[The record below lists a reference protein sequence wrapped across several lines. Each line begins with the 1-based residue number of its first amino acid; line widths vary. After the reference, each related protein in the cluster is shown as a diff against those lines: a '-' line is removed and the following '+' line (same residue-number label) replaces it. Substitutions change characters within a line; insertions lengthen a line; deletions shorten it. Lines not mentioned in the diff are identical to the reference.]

1 MVATLS
7 IIRTYL
13 INKYYASIILTANQL
28 IRILKKLS
36 EQKVTFDYF
45 CVLTVAM
52 IYPENFENKI
62 GFDRI
67 RKLLS
72 EKCLSPMGLEK
83 IDEIEFS
90 DDFDILSSK
99 LSATYEFQQLLQFED
114 FFPSE
119 HYYKISDFLNKIRI
133 EGTFPEVQEVFD
145 LKRSLET
152 VKTILN
158 FFRNKDTVK
167 YPVLRSMC
175 SSVKT
180 YPYVLEATDR
190 IIDKHGSIKDSAS
203 TRLKEIRAD
212 LTAKGIQV
220 TKRLNVIL
228 RQAQSE
234 GIVDSD
240 TTVSVRNGRGVIPVS
255 AYDKRKIK
263 GLIHDQSAS
272 GKTVFIEPEEI
283 VEINNDIVELEYEE
297 RREIVRILTTF
308 ADNIRPYIDDLV
320 EANLFLGEI
329 DFIRSKAILGN
340 HLNSIKP
347 VVINK
352 PYISWRR
359 AVHPLLSLTFEK
371 TPGRKVVPLEIVLD
385 EKNRILLIS
394 GPNAGGKSVCLKTV
408 GLLQYML
415 QCGLTIPVAEGSE
428 TGIFKNILIDIGDEQ
443 SIDNDLST
451 YSSHLINMKFFIKN
465 GNEKTLILIDEFGT
479 GTEPL
484 LGGSIAEAIL
494 GELNRKKVF
503 GVLTTHYTNLK
514 HYASLTDGIVNGAMA
529 FDNHL
534 MQPLFQLTIG
544 KPGSSFAFEI
554 ARKIG
559 LPEDILAEASGK
571 AGVKNINYDRHLKDI
586 ARDKRYWE
594 SKRQSIRQQ
603 EKRME
608 ELMAEY
614 EQELSGSKTLRKEII
629 AKAKD
634 EAQQLLKEANRM
646 IENTIRQIKESQAE
660 KEKTKD
666 YRQQLEEF
674 KNIVVEETEPAETES
689 EEKIAELISKA
700 KKIRIE
706 PEVIKK
712 KPVKLVATEQPLKPG
727 DAVRMIDTQAA
738 GEIIT
743 IKDKMIQVETGS
755 LRFFVPIDKIERITR
770 SELKKSLRANQV
782 QRGNDPALVQRN
794 ITFKPEIDIRGVRGE
809 EAINQVRNLI
819 DNALIVQHRNL
830 RILHGKGNG
839 ILRQLVREYLATVDV
854 VKSFRDEHIEFGGSG
869 ITVVEM
875 DF

>member
-1 MVATLS
+1 
-7 IIRTYL
+7 
-13 INKYYASIILTANQL
+13 
-28 IRILKKLS
+28 
-36 EQKVTFDYF
+36 
-45 CVLTVAM
+45 M

-67 RKLLS
+67 RNLLS
-72 EKCLSPMGLEK
+72 EKCLSPMGLWKVNELK
-83 IDEIEFS
+83 FI
-90 DDFDILSSK
+90 DDFEALTHK
-99 LSATYEFQQLLQFED
+99 LSATYEFQQILIFED
-114 FFPSE
+114 YFPSE
-119 HYYKISDFLNKIRI
+119 NYYQISDCLNKIRI
-133 EGTFPEVQEVFD
+133 EGTFPEVHEVFD

-158 FFRNKDTVK
+158 FFRNKDAAK

-180 YPYVLEATDR
+180 YPYVLESIER
-190 IIDKHGSIKDSAS
+190 IIDKQGIVKDSAS
-203 TRLKEIRAD
+203 TRLKEIRSE
-212 LTAKGIQV
+212 LIGKKIHV
-220 TKRLNVIL
+220 TKRLNAIL
-228 RQAQSE
+228 RQAQAD

-240 TTVSVRNGRGVIPVS
+240 TPVSVRNGRGVIPVS
-255 AYDKRKIK
+255 SYDKRKIK

-283 VEINNDIVELEYEE
+283 VEINNDIIELEYEE
-297 RREIVRILTTF
+297 RREIVKILTLF
-308 ADNIRPYIDDLV
+308 ADNIRPYIDDLL
-320 EANLFLGEI
+320 ASNLFLGEI
-329 DFIRSKAILGN
+329 DFIRSKALLGN

-347 VVINK
+347 ILIDK
-352 PYISWRR
+352 PYLMWKR
-359 AVHPLLSLTFEK
+359 AIHPLLSIAFEK
-371 TPGRKVVPLEIVLD
+371 SSGRKVVPLEIVLD
-385 EKNRILLIS
+385 EKDRILLIS

-451 YSSHLINMKFFIKN
+451 YSSHLINMKYFVKN
-465 GNEKTLILIDEFGT
+465 GNDKTLILIDEFGT
-479 GTEPL
+479 GTEPM

-503 GVLTTHYTNLK
+503 GVITTHYTNLK
-514 HYASLTDGIVNGAMA
+514 HFASLTEGIVNGAMA

-559 LPEDILAEASGK
+559 LPEDILEAASEK

-594 SKRQSIRQQ
+594 TKRQSIRQQ
-603 EKRME
+603 EKRLE

-614 EQELSGSKTLRKEII
+614 EKEVSGAKTLRKEII
-629 AKAKD
+629 TKARD
-634 EAQQLLKEANRM
+634 EAQQLLNQSNRM
-646 IENTIRQIKESQAE
+646 IENTIRQIKETQAE

-666 YRQQLEEF
+666 IRQQLEEF
-674 KNIVVEETEPAETES
+674 KNVVTEETKPPETES
-689 EEKIAELISKA
+689 EEKIAKLNVKA
-700 KKIRIE
+700 KRIKLE
-706 PEVIKK
+706 PEPLKEK
-712 KPVKLVATEQPLKPG
+712 EETREFEVKPLKPG

-738 GEIIT
+738 GEVIE
-743 IKDKMIQVETGS
+743 IKEKMAKIETGC
-755 LRFFVPIDKIERITR
+755 LRFFVPLDKIERI
-770 SELKKSLRANQV
+770 SKSDLKKSRRANQV
-782 QRGNDPALVQRN
+782 YRENDSGIVQRN
-794 ITFKPEIDIRGVRGE
+794 INFKPEIDIRGVRGE
-809 EAINQVRNLI
+809 EAINKVQELI

-839 ILRQLVREYLATVDV
+839 ILRQLVRQYLATVNV
-854 VKSFRDEHIEFGGSG
+854 VKSFRDEHVEFGGAG

>member
-1 MVATLS
+1 MT
-7 IIRTYL
+7 
-13 INKYYASIILTANQL
+13 
-28 IRILKKLS
+28 
-36 EQKVTFDYF
+36 
-45 CVLTVAM
+45 
-52 IYPENFENKI
+52 YPENFEIKI

-67 RKLLS
+67 RALLS

-83 IDEIEFS
+83 IENIEFT
-90 DDFDILSSK
+90 DDIETLSGT
-99 LSATYEFQQLLQFED
+99 LSATFEFQQILTFED
-114 FFPSE
+114 FFPNE
-119 HYYKISDFLNKIRI
+119 HYYEIAECLNKIRV

-158 FFRNKDTVK
+158 FFKGRDESK
-167 YPVLRSMC
+167 YPVLKSMC
-175 SSVKT
+175 GSVKT
-180 YPYVLEATDR
+180 YPYVLDTIDR
-190 IIDKHGSIKDSAS
+190 IIDKRGIIKDNAS
-203 TRLKEIRAD
+203 SRLKEIRSE
-212 LTAKGIQV
+212 LIGKSILV
-220 TKRLNVIL
+220 TKRLNAIL
-228 RQAQSE
+228 RQAQSD

-240 TTVSVRNGRGVIPVS
+240 TSVSIRNGRGVIPVS
-255 AYDKRKIK
+255 TYDKRMIK

-297 RREIVRILTTF
+297 KREIVRILTAL
-308 ADNIRPYIDDLV
+308 ADNIRPYIDDLL
-320 EANLFLGEI
+320 ESNLFLGEV
-329 DFIRSKAILGN
+329 DFLRSKALLGN

-347 VVINK
+347 SIAGK
-352 PYISWRR
+352 PSLMWKR
-359 AVHPLLSLTFEK
+359 AIHPLLALSFEK
-371 TPGRKVVPLEIVLD
+371 TSGRKVVPLEISLND
-385 EKNRILLIS
+385 TDRILLIS

-428 TGIFKNILIDIGDEQ
+428 TGLFKNILIDIGDEQ

-451 YSSHLINMKFFIKN
+451 YSSHLINMKHFIKN

-479 GTEPL
+479 GTEPM

-503 GVLTTHYTNLK
+503 GVITTHYTNLK
-514 HYASLTDGIVNGAMA
+514 HFASLTEGVVNGAMA

-534 MQPLFQLTIG
+534 MQPLFQLTMG

-559 LPEDILAEASGK
+559 LPEDILNAASEK

-594 SKRQSIRQQ
+594 TKRQSIRQQ
-603 EKRME
+603 EKRLE

-614 EQELSGSKTLRKEII
+614 EKEMSGTKTLRKEII
-629 AKAKD
+629 SKAKD
-634 EAQQLLKEANRM
+634 EAQNLLKESNRM

-666 YRQQLEEF
+666 IRQQLDEF
-674 KNIVVEETEPAETES
+674 KTNIAEESIPLETES
-689 EEKIAELISKA
+689 EEKVAILSSRA
-700 KKIRIE
+700 KKIKME
-706 PEVIKK
+706 PD
-712 KPVKLVATEQPLKPG
+712 PVKEKKEPVAAKEKPLKPG

-738 GEIIT
+738 GEVIEV
-743 IKDKMIQVETGS
+743 KDKMVQVETGS
-755 LRFFVPIDKIERITR
+755 LRFFVPVNKIERISG
-770 SELKKSLRANQV
+770 SELRKSLRSNQV
-782 QRGNDPALVQRN
+782 NRGNDPAIVQRN
-794 ITFKPEIDIRGVRGE
+794 ISFKPEIDLRGVRGE
-809 EAINQVRNLI
+809 EAINQVRELI
-819 DNALIVQHRNL
+819 DNALIVQHRHL

-839 ILRQLVREYLATVDV
+839 ILRQLIRQYLDTVDV
-854 VKSFRDEHIEFGGSG
+854 VKSFRDEHVEFGGAG

>member
-1 MVATLS
+1 
-7 IIRTYL
+7 
-13 INKYYASIILTANQL
+13 
-28 IRILKKLS
+28 
-36 EQKVTFDYF
+36 
-45 CVLTVAM
+45 M

-67 RKLLS
+67 RTLLK

-83 IDEIEFS
+83 VEDIKFI
-90 DDFDILSSK
+90 DDFEKLSRI
-99 LSATYEFQQLLQFED
+99 LSATYEFQQILIFED

-119 HYYKISDFLNKIRI
+119 NYYKISDCLNKIRI

-145 LKRSLET
+145 LKRTLET
-152 VKTILN
+152 VKIILN
-158 FFRNKDTVK
+158 FFRNKDAAK

-180 YPYVLEATDR
+180 YPYVLDATDR
-190 IIDKHGSIKDSAS
+190 IIDKRGVIKDNAS
-203 TRLKEIRAD
+203 SRLKEIRSE
-212 LTAKGIQV
+212 LIGKNIHV
-220 TKRLNVIL
+220 TKRLNAIL
-228 RQAQSE
+228 KQAQAD
-234 GIVDSD
+234 GIVDAD
-240 TTVSVRNGRGVIPVS
+240 TSASVRNGRGVIPVS
-255 AYDKRKIK
+255 SYDKRKIK

-297 RREIVRILTTF
+297 RREIVRILTSF
-308 ADNIRPYIDDLV
+308 ADDIRPYIDDLL
-320 EANLFLGEI
+320 ESNLFLGEI
-329 DFIRSKAILGN
+329 DFIRSKALLGN
-340 HLNSIKP
+340 HLHSIKP
-347 VVINK
+347 VLVNK
-352 PYISWRR
+352 PFLTWKR
-359 AVHPLLSLTFEK
+359 AVHPLLSLSFEK
-371 TPGRKVVPLEIVLD
+371 TAGRKVIPLDITLNETD
-385 EKNRILLIS
+385 RILLIS

-408 GLLQYML
+408 GLLQYMN

-428 TGIFKNILIDIGDEQ
+428 AGIFRNILIDIGDEQ

-451 YSSHLINMKFFIKN
+451 YSSHLISMKYFVKY
-465 GNEKTLILIDEFGT
+465 GNDKTLILIDEFGT
-479 GTEPL
+479 GTEPM

-514 HYASLTDGIVNGAMA
+514 HFASLTPGIINGAMA

-534 MQPLFQLTIG
+534 MQPLFQLIIG

-559 LPEDILAEASGK
+559 LPEEILEEASGK

-594 SKRQSIRQQ
+594 NKRQSIRQQ
-603 EKRME
+603 EKRLE

-614 EQELSGSKTLRKEII
+614 EKELSGAKTLRKEII
-629 AKAKD
+629 TKARD
-634 EAQQLLKEANRM
+634 EAQQLLKESNRM

-666 YRQQLEEF
+666 IRQQLEEF
-674 KNIVVEETEPAETES
+674 KSVVEEETKPVETES
-689 EEKIAELISKA
+689 EEKIAILSTRA
-700 KKIRIE
+700 KRIKLE
-706 PEVIKK
+706 PEPEIKK
-712 KPVKLVATEQPLKPG
+712 DAAEPAPEYPLKPG

-738 GEIIT
+738 GEVIE
-743 IKDKMIQVETGS
+743 IKDKMVQVETGN
-755 LRFFVPIDKIERITR
+755 LRFFVPRDKIERITR
-770 SELKKSLRANQV
+770 SDLKKSLKANQV
-782 QRGNDPALVQRN
+782 YRENDPGLVQRN
-794 ITFKPEIDIRGVRGE
+794 ISFKPEIDIRGVRGE
-809 EAINQVRNLI
+809 EAINQVRDLI

-854 VKSFRDEHIEFGGSG
+854 VKTFRDEHVEFGGSG

>member
-1 MVATLS
+1 
-7 IIRTYL
+7 
-13 INKYYASIILTANQL
+13 
-28 IRILKKLS
+28 
-36 EQKVTFDYF
+36 
-45 CVLTVAM
+45 M
-52 IYPENFENKI
+52 IYPENFEIKI

-67 RKLLS
+67 RNLLN
-72 EKCLSPMGLEK
+72 EKCLSPMGREK
-83 IDEIEFS
+83 VDIMEFI
-90 DDFDILSSK
+90 DDFDSLSRK
-99 LSATYEFQQLLQFED
+99 LSATSEFQQILQFED

-119 HYYKISDFLNKIRI
+119 HYYKISDCLNKIRI

-158 FFRNKDTVK
+158 FFRNKDAVK
-167 YPVLRSMC
+167 YPVLSSMC
-175 SSVKT
+175 NSVKT
-180 YPYVLEATDR
+180 YPYVLDAIDR
-190 IIDKHGSIKDSAS
+190 IIDKRGVIKDNAS
-203 TRLKEIRAD
+203 SRLKEIRAE
-212 LTAKGIQV
+212 LIGKSILV
-220 TKRLNVIL
+220 SKRLNAIL
-228 RQAQSE
+228 KQAQSE
-234 GIVDSD
+234 GIVDTD
-240 TTVSVRNGRGVIPVS
+240 TSVSIRNGRGVIPVS

-297 RREIVRILTTF
+297 RREIVRILTAF
-308 ADNIRPYIDDLV
+308 ADNIRPYIDDLL
-320 EANLFLGEI
+320 ESNLFLGEI
-329 DFIRSKAILGN
+329 DFIRAKALLGN
-340 HLNSIKP
+340 HLHSIKP
-347 VVINK
+347 IVISK
-352 PYISWRR
+352 PFISWKR
-359 AVHPLLSLTFEK
+359 AMHPLLLFTFEK
-371 TPGRKVVPLEIVLD
+371 LPGRKVVPLDIVLD
-385 EKNRILLIS
+385 ENDRILLIS

-408 GLLQYML
+408 GILQYML

-479 GTEPL
+479 GTEPM

-494 GELNRKKVF
+494 GELNRKMVF

-514 HYASLTDGIVNGAMA
+514 HFASLTNGVVNGAMA

-559 LPEDILAEASGK
+559 LPEEILAEASEK

-594 SKRQSIRQQ
+594 TKRQSIRQQ
-603 EKRME
+603 EKRLG
-608 ELMAEY
+608 ELMSEY
-614 EQELSGSKTLRKEII
+614 ENELSGAKTLRKEII
-629 AKAKD
+629 TKAKD
-634 EAQQLLKEANRM
+634 DAQKLLKESNRI
-646 IENTIRQIKESQAE
+646 IESTIRQIKESQAE

-666 YRQQLEEF
+666 VRQQLEEF
-674 KNIVVEETEPAETES
+674 KNIVEEETKPVETES
-689 EEKIAELISKA
+689 EEKIAVLSSKA
-700 KKIRIE
+700 KRIKME
-706 PEVIKK
+706 PEPLKEE
-712 KPVKLVATEQPLKPG
+712 PVQAPSPEQPIKPG
-727 DAVRMIDTQAA
+727 DAVRMIDTLAA
-738 GEIIT
+738 GEVIA
-743 IKDKMIQVETGS
+743 IKDKMVQVETGS
-755 LRFFVPIDKIERITR
+755 LRFFVPVEKIERITR
-770 SELKKSLRANQV
+770 AELKKSLRANQV
-782 QRGNDPALVQRN
+782 YRENDPGLVQRN
-794 ITFKPEIDIRGVRGE
+794 INFKPEIDIRGVRGE
-809 EAINQVRNLI
+809 EAINQVRELI

-839 ILRQLVREYLATVDV
+839 ILRQLVRQYLATVDV
-854 VKSFRDEHIEFGGSG
+854 VKSFRDEHVEFGGSG